1 MPNTNSVGSK
11 DMEKSLSGIFCVYKG
26 HVYKGQNIQLNL
38 GVLLYV
44 CKSSIW
50 EAEACLGYT
59 VRRCLKNQMASMKE
73 REKNHMLVT
82 FYP

>member
-11 DMEKSLSGIFCVYKG
+11 DMEKSLSGIFR
-26 HVYKGQNIQLNL
+26 VYKGQNIQLNL

-73 REKNHMLVT
+73 RKKKIIR
-82 FYP
+82 